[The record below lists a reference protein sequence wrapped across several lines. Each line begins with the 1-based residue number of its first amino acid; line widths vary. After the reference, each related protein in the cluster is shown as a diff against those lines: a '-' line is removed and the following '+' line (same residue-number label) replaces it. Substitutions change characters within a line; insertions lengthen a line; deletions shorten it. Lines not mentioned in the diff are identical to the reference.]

1 MRNSTAYIRW
11 VSMSLPKL
19 VLAAAMAAG
28 VGIGETPRSFKAEA
42 ATPDSRFC
50 RLVGVPS
57 VLEALEALDGEGE
70 GGARRFLPPSFDDAP
85 RPDMMTMM
93 VNVTRAATTMN

>member
-1 MRNSTAYIRW
+1 
-11 VSMSLPKL
+11 
-19 VLAAAMAAG
+19 MAAG
-28 VGIGETPRSFKAEA
+28 VGVGETPRSFNAEA
-42 ATPDSRFC
+42 AAPDSRLC

-57 VLEALEALDGEGE
+57 VLEALDALEGEGE

-93 VNVTRAATTMN
+93 MMMR